1 MCPLHSTDAWLES
14 LFLPILLNYVKI
26 SFCCA
31 IVLPQRYSQ
40 PNWIHILHNQIKTR
54 EFAIT
59 TFTCVYNVFTMLR
72 VNFHAQNSFKLL
84 RLKIIR
90 CTRTSLFQALVLLSN
105 PFICRKYPLMETQ
118 IKLHFLFSVE
128 LLTRLVSSM
137 DKAFLYTWWG
147 VISHRSR
154 ERTA

>member
-1 MCPLHSTDAWLES
+1 
-14 LFLPILLNYVKI
+14 
-26 SFCCA
+26 
-31 IVLPQRYSQ
+31 
-40 PNWIHILHNQIKTR
+40 
-54 EFAIT
+54 
-59 TFTCVYNVFTMLR
+59 MLR

-90 CTRTSLFQALVLLSN
+90 CTRTSLFQALVLLYH

-137 DKAFLYTWWG
+137 DKAFLYTW
-147 VISHRSR
+147 
-154 ERTA
+154 

>member
-1 MCPLHSTDAWLES
+1 
-14 LFLPILLNYVKI
+14 
-26 SFCCA
+26 
-31 IVLPQRYSQ
+31 
-40 PNWIHILHNQIKTR
+40 
-54 EFAIT
+54 
-59 TFTCVYNVFTMLR
+59 MLR

-105 PFICRKYPLMETQ
+105 PFICRKYPQMETQ

-137 DKAFLYTWWG
+137 DKAFLFTW
-147 VISHRSR
+147 
-154 ERTA
+154 